1 VKTYEEINEKIR
13 KGKAVVVTAD
23 EMTDIVGE
31 RGVRRAAREV
41 DVVTTGTFG
50 PMCSSGALLNV
61 GHAKPRMR
69 FHRATLNRV
78 PAYAGLAAVDLY
90 MGATEVQEDDPLNK
104 IFPGEFRYG
113 GGHVIED
120 LVRGREVELR
130 GYSYG
135 TDCYPRLQVETSISL
150 GDMNQAV
157 LLNPRNAYQ
166 NYNVAVNLHSGRPL
180 YTYMGILRP
189 RAGNASY
196 ATSGQLSPLLNDP
209 LYRTIGIGTR
219 IFLGG
224 ADGYVFWQGTQHAP
238 EVSRSPNGVVKSGA
252 GTLATVGDL
261 KEMDARYLRGV
272 SITGYGASL
281 SVGIGV
287 PIPVLDEQ
295 MARFTGV
302 SDEEIVA
309 PVVDYSRDYPELTG
323 RVVCEVSYSELRSGK
338 ISVRGQEVPTASTT
352 SYSLS
357 REIAELL
364 KERIMNEEFLLTRP
378 VAAIP
383 SAGSG
388 LSLKGLKMRRSE

>member
-1 VKTYEEINEKIR
+1 MKTYEEINEKIR